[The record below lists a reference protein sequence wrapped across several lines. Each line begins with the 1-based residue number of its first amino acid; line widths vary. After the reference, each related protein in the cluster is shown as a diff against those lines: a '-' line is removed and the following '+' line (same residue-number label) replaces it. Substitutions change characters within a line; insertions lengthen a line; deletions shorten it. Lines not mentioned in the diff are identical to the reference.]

1 MFIWLSG
8 AGGPLQTRLD
18 DRLDLETSK
27 ALDLGPSKSFTFS
40 YWNQNKTLFGG
51 GCGTVT
57 TFNPYMK
64 QPWRTMVNET
74 LLGVIIQVG
83 SFLHSLYATWSS
95 SVWCN
100 LIHVQMD
107 SVSSTTLLLGH
118 VEATYWYL
126 RPNRCDPSLCF
137 FSTIL
142 RLMEDIRSTNWHS
155 WKHCDQWSVCS
166 INWPSSVAC
175 CPEVNIAIKNAS
187 K

>member
-1 MFIWLSG
+1 MIGWTWKRPNHWTWDRPNPSLSPIEIKIKHCL
-8 AGGPLQTRLD
+8 GG
-18 DRLDLETSK
+18 
-27 ALDLGPSKSFTFS
+27 F
-40 YWNQNKTLFGG
+40 
-51 GCGTVT
+51 GTVT
-57 TFNPYMK
+57 TFNPYNMK
-64 QPWRTMVNET
+64 QPWITMVNET

-100 LIHVQMD
+100 FINVQKD

-142 RLMEDIRSTNWHS
+142 RLMEDIRSTNWHTL
-155 WKHCDQWSVCS
+155 KTLWSMVCLLYQL
-166 INWPSSVAC
+166 
-175 CPEVNIAIKNAS
+175 AIKCRMLPWS
-187 K
+187 